1 MPTRREFLRAGGLA
15 LAGLAAPWLD
25 TRLPGARLLASAAVA
40 AADRVAEIRM
50 RSDALG
56 SRVWFDPIGLRVMP
70 GTTVRWVLEGN
81 VHSAT
86 AYHPSNGFASR
97 IPAGAEPWDSGMLT
111 EPGQSFAVRLAVP
124 GVYDYYCIPHEMAGM
139 VGRIV
144 VAPEGA
150 DVDAIRE
157 PGQATGG
164 LKPPSPAALAAFPPI
179 ASILRGGAVRL

>member
-1 MPTRREFLRAGGLA
+1 MPTRRELLGAGGLA
-15 LAGLAAPWLD
+15 LAGLAGPWLAA
-25 TRLPGARLLASAAVA
+25 RLPGGRLLAPA
-40 AADRVAEIRM
+40 AAAAAGREAVIRM

-56 SRVWFDPIGLRVMP
+56 SRVWFDPVGLRVAP
-70 GTTVRWVLEGN
+70 GTTVRWVLEAN

-86 AYHPSNGFASR
+86 AYHPSNGFAPR
-97 IPAGAEPWDSGMLT
+97 IPSGAEPWDSGMLT
-111 EPGQSFAVRLAVP
+111 EPGQSFAVRLDVP

-150 DVDAIRE
+150 EIDAVRE
-157 PGQATGG
+157 PVRGAGG

-179 ASILRGGAVRL
+179 DSILRSGAVRL